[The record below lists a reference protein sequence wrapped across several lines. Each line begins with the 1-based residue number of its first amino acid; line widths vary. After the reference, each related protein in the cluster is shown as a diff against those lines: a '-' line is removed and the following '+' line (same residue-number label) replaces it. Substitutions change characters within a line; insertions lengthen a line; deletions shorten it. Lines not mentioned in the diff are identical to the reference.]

1 MVTLNSLLS
10 NVNKKKYVLDLKV
23 GPIYIYSPNNNKILT
38 ACSIFGPS
46 KKNKQK
52 TRSIKFLHAID
63 IYIYIYFN
71 NNNKPLNCN
80 TEKRGSS
87 LSSVTSAL
95 ASLGPESP
103 KSLVE
108 LL

>member
-1 MVTLNSLLS
+1 MLGL
-10 NVNKKKYVLDLKV
+10 YIY
-23 GPIYIYSPNNNKILT
+23 IYIYSPNNNKILT
-38 ACSIFGPS
+38 TCSIFGPS

-63 IYIYIYFN
+63 IYIYIYIYIN

-95 ASLGPESP
+95 ASLDPESP